1 MRINEI
7 ASAEEQLALW
17 KLISDNIWTAI
28 SQQAEAERVQSAARA
43 AQTKLKP
50 KKIGGKRGGRKSLSS
65 PPRFTPPPSPKK
77 PPPPTDKAEV
87 PTKAAQLIG
96 GGRKQPQANATTPNA
111 VPPLAAQ
118 AHKLPQANAAAT
130 QALPHPIPL
139 AAQAH
144 KPPQAN
150 ASPSAL
156 PQPQA
161 VQQQLSPQQMQL
173 QRQKAGVTARNS
185 AFAKRM

>member
-17 KLISDNIWTAI
+17 KLISNNIWTTI
-28 SQQAEAERVQSAARA
+28 SQQAEAERVQSAALA

-65 PPRFTPPPSPKK
+65 PPRFAPPPPPKK
-77 PPPPTDKAEV
+77 PPPPAGKADV
-87 PTKAAQLIG
+87 PTKAAQQVG
-96 GGRKQPQANATTPNA
+96 GGGKQPQTNGTSPNA
-111 VPPLAAQ
+111 VSPLAPQ
-118 AHKLPQANAAAT
+118 AHKLPQANAANSHAM
-130 QALPHPIPL
+130 PKPNPL
-139 AAQAH
+139 AAQAN
-144 KPPQAN
+144 KQQQA
-150 ASPSAL
+150 SATHPIQ

-161 VQQQLSPQQMQL
+161 VQQPFSPQQMQL
-173 QRQKAGVTARNS
+173 QRQKAGVTAKNS